1 VNEKWRRRLKN
12 VVFYFDFGFVA
23 NRRSY
28 GVRFCRFLSRGKV
41 QRQSA
46 VQSTQG
52 SKVFILEL
60 GMMVEKGE

>member
-28 GVRFCRFLSRGKV
+28 G
-41 QRQSA
+41 
-46 VQSTQG
+46 
-52 SKVFILEL
+52 
-60 GMMVEKGE
+60 GEVL